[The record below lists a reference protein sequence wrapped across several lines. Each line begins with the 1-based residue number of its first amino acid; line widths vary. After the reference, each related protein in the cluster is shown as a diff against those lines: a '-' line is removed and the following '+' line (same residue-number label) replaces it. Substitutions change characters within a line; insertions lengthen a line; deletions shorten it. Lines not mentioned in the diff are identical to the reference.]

1 MAETITN
8 KALRL
13 ILFLGFQIHYLSA
26 FSHSFSSI
34 QCKHSLCLNVCFSN
48 FRNRPDFRV
57 RSHRRRIDRIPELNK
72 FHCEKKILRAG
83 YHHLSCAKPNPSVD
97 CDNILPFRFPNS
109 TDVKEALRSPVV
121 ELGVACLVLTGCLLF
136 ALETLKWDQATALRL
151 ALAEDAISWA
161 FVVEYFTRWYSRN
174 FRPSYVLKIEMLI
187 DLLAVLPLLL
197 RAASLTGV
205 KELTFL
211 RVLRVLRLQR
221 FFLDAES
228 FQHFADSLPSI
239 FGKGFRVKP
248 YQLQVLRFLCS
259 ATTVSKSLDY
269 T

>member
-1 MAETITN
+1 VD
-8 KALRL
+8 
-13 ILFLGFQIHYLSA
+13 FDA
-26 FSHSFSSI
+26 FENTV
-34 QCKHSLCLNVCFSN
+34 L
-48 FRNRPDFRV
+48 
-57 RSHRRRIDRIPELNK
+57 
-72 FHCEKKILRAG
+72 
-83 YHHLSCAKPNPSVD
+83 
-97 CDNILPFRFPNS
+97 FRFPNS
-109 TDVKEALRSPVV
+109 TEVKEALRSPVV
-121 ELGVACLVLTGCLLF
+121 ELGVACLVLIGCLLF

-161 FVVEYFTRWYSRN
+161 FVAEYFTRWYSRN

-248 YQLQVLRFLCS
+248 YQLQVLKLLLNLR
-259 ATTVSKSLDY
+259 
-269 T
+269 